1 MAHVHVRVR
10 VCLCAP
16 THKDAFACTHNA
28 IKTFKIALTLDI
40 ELIIWISCIM
50 RVFFFISSQK
60 SFLAVIKAEKYL
72 IS

>member
-40 ELIIWISCIM
+40 DLIIWISFIM
-50 RVFFFISSQK
+50 RDVFFFHI
-60 SFLAVIKAEKYL
+60 
-72 IS
+72 